1 MATQVSPFL
10 SGLTVR
16 SALLGLVVGLA
27 VVLGN
32 AGFVQAQEGSLGA
45 VTYNVTI
52 PVGSFSSE
60 HINDVSFR
68 GVHFSGRWFLM
79 EKRLSLGGE
88 FGWNTFHDELDRGTY
103 DIPNGAVTA
112 TLYRY
117 TEVFSLWPTVHFYPL
132 TEGLVRPFVGTGMGI
147 SSVRH
152 ETLASNLIVS
162 EQNWA
167 FAMKPE
173 VGTLIFFGDQAF
185 TGAIVSA
192 HYTLNTTG
200 FNDFDITSYFGFEL
214 GLFVHY

>member
-1 MATQVSPFL
+1 MATQVFPFHA
-10 SGLTVR
+10 GLTAR
-16 SALLGLVVGLA
+16 SALFALLVTA
-27 VVLGN
+27 VALVSTAASAL
-32 AGFVQAQEGSLGA
+32 AQEGSIGA
-45 VTYNVTI
+45 VTYDVAI
-52 PVGSFSSE
+52 PVGSFSSN

-68 GVHFSGRWFLM
+68 GIHFSGRWFLL
-79 EKRLSLGGE
+79 KKQLSFGAE

-117 TEVFSLWPTVHFYPL
+117 TEVFSLWPTVHYYPL

-167 FAMKPE
+167 FALKPE
-173 VGTLIFFGDQAF
+173 VGTLIFFGEQAF

-200 FNDFDITSYFGFEL
+200 FNDFDITAYLGFEV